1 MSSRQDKNIRKRAKS
16 RERREHSKSM
26 PRREKTAD
34 EAFKTNEENP
44 LVKMMQEGLIAG
56 ALADCIPSDDMLR
69 MGEVSSALND
79 STRDIY
85 CEAIKRDLKFKELW
99 EEKKLHEFFYTVPC
113 WQEGKGRVI
122 YKINKK
128 EIKDGSYQAG
138 VRWPSSNGR
147 GPPRNYGCLNN
158 ITYYGET
165 FTIYDFVYT
174 VPTVDSPIDLDQ
186 TWKRKI
192 KHQYVSEGFEDW
204 DAEQE
209 HLVKERYAELT
220 KFLEDKERVP
230 PAYIRFTKDQ
240 TGTKLLEYDK
250 IAEMMEK
257 DRFNWCYIDEQR
269 AWFKDIFEVYEKQ
282 KDIVELKSLLNDA
295 KDALIGLVSSC
306 SIQGG
311 KRKRTRRR
319 RKKNRKKRTKKKA
332 RRKRRRKSS
341 KRRRR
346 RKR

>member
-1 MSSRQDKNIRKRAKS
+1 MPTVSESKEKKSRSKSKPRSEKRAAKAV
-16 RERREHSKSM
+16 E
-26 PRREKTAD
+26 
-34 EAFKTNEENP
+34 TNEENP
-44 LVKMMQEGLIAG
+44 LVKSMRPGVIAEV
-56 ALADCIPSDDMLR
+56 LAGCISPDDMLR

-85 CEAIKRDLKFKELW
+85 CEAIKRDLKFKEIW
-99 EEKKLHEFFYTVPC
+99 EENKLHEFFYTVPC
-113 WQEGKGRVI
+113 WHEDKGRVI

-128 EIKDGSYQAG
+128 EIKDGSYKARI
-138 VRWPSSNGR
+138 RWPSNNGR
-147 GPPRNYGCLNN
+147 GPPQNYGCLNN
-158 ITYYGET
+158 ITYYRET

-204 DAEQE
+204 DAEQQ
-209 HLVKERYAELT
+209 HLVEERYAELT
-220 KFLEDKERVP
+220 KFLEKGERVP
-230 PAYIRFTKDQ
+230 PAYIRFTKDE

-257 DRFNWCYIDEQR
+257 DRFNWCYIDEQK
-269 AWFKDIFEVYEKQ
+269 AWFKDIFVPYEEQ
-282 KDIVELKSLLNDA
+282 GDIVELKSLLNDV
-295 KDALIGLVSSC
+295 KDALIGLAGLASSC
-306 SIQGG
+306 SVQGG

>member
-1 MSSRQDKNIRKRAKS
+1 MPTVGEEKKKKRRSR
-16 RERREHSKSM
+16 SK
-26 PRREKTAD
+26 PRSEKTAD
-34 EAFKTNEENP
+34 KAFETNEENP
-44 LVKMMQEGLIAG
+44 LVYMMQPGTIAEV
-56 ALADCIPSDDMLR
+56 LAGCIRSDDMVR
-69 MGEVSSALND
+69 MGKVSSALND

-85 CEAIKRDLKFKELW
+85 CEGIKRDLDFKIEW
-99 EEKKLHEFFYTVPC
+99 EKNKLHEFFYTVPC
-113 WQEGKGRVI
+113 WHEDNRRVI

-128 EIKDGSYQAG
+128 EIKDGSYKAR
-138 VRWPSSNGR
+138 VRWPSNNGR
-147 GPPRNYGCLNN
+147 GPPQNYGCLNN

-165 FTIYDFVYT
+165 FRIYDFVYT

-220 KFLEDKERVP
+220 NFLEEGERVP
-230 PAYIRFTKDQ
+230 PAYIRFAKDK
-240 TGTKLLEYDK
+240 TGKKLLEYDK
-250 IAEMMEK
+250 IAKMMEK
-257 DRFNWCYIDEQR
+257 DRFNWCYIDEQK
-269 AWFKDIFEVYEKQ
+269 AWFKDVFELYEEQ
-282 KDIVELKSLLNDA
+282 GDIVELKSLLNDA
-295 KDALIGLVSSC
+295 KDALIGLVSRC

-311 KRKRTRRR
+311 KRKRTRMR

-332 RRKRRRKSS
+332 RRKKRRRSS